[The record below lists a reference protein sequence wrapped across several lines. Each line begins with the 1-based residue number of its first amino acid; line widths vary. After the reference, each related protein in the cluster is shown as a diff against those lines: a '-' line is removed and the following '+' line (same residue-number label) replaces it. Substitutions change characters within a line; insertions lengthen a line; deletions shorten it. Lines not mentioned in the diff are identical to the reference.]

1 MATVQ
6 CGGPPTRAK
15 HVTMP
20 ARLLRGD
27 VLQCGAASAG
37 ARGRRGVCGEP
48 AHLPLGPSRF
58 SWPPTCCFCPAFSP
72 GDSGFLP
79 SRSVYAAP
87 SHRRT
92 SPPPSPPAAA
102 GCMCGPG
109 GRTHAPPRPP
119 WAAVAA
125 LLALGSPHDPALDY
139 TYLTLRMTLRYAAL
153 RYATLLLVA
162 GCSSS
167 PAAAARRSRPPRL
180 RPSSSPAS
188 CACCIASRCSFASR
202 RLLRLCVFLLPQPV
216 RNPRRPLV
224 GDLAVCWSSCA
235 LTTS

>member
-1 MATVQ
+1 MWATYASSGRRWSAVAAVRALN
-6 CGGPPTRAK
+6 PTLPTRRRRIVERRRRRR
-15 HVTMP
+15 H
-20 ARLLRGD
+20 LRRQG
-27 VLQCGAASAG
+27 VL
-37 ARGRRGVCGEP
+37 
-48 AHLPLGPSRF
+48 
-58 SWPPTCCFCPAFSP
+58 
-72 GDSGFLP
+72 
-79 SRSVYAAP
+79 
-87 SHRRT
+87 
-92 SPPPSPPAAA
+92 
-102 GCMCGPG
+102 CGPG

-188 CACCIASRCSFASR
+188 CACCLASRCPFLSR
-202 RLLRLCVFLLPQPV
+202 RLLRFCVFLLPPAPPAAAPPAHIPSKSRCHGTRTRGEPPNSDFGLHGSSDCSRGSIGSNYRQEEGGQ
-216 RNPRRPLV
+216 RASWGGARPM
-224 GDLAVCWSSCA
+224 
-235 LTTS
+235 

>member
-1 MATVQ
+1 MV
-6 CGGPPTRAK
+6 GGGGCACPQPYPP
-15 HVTMP
+15 
-20 ARLLRGD
+20 
-27 VLQCGAASAG
+27 
-37 ARGRRGVCGEP
+37 
-48 AHLPLGPSRF
+48 
-58 SWPPTCCFCPAFSP
+58 
-72 GDSGFLP
+72 
-79 SRSVYAAP
+79 YAAP

-125 LLALGSPHDPALDY
+125 LLALGSPHDPTLDY

-153 RYATLLLVA
+153 RYAMLLLVA

-188 CACCIASRCSFASR
+188 CACSFASRCSLRFR
-202 RLLRLCVFLLPQPV
+202 EGLRLADGLRLVAPAPPTHIRKPAPRTRSRV
-216 RNPRRPLV
+216 RPPTFFSGGMASPSLNWGSTGLVVRR
-224 GDLAVCWSSCA
+224 
-235 LTTS
+235 